1 MTISF
6 GYAKFIS
13 SGNIRKRFLFAASAS
28 AGNIVYW
35 GISRSA
41 GVDLAIRYPFY
52 TTQLLYMINRRKK
65 HVLSRK
71 QRIIKI
77 SFVIAGVLL
86 AAFGLKGF
94 LVPNNFIDGGVTGI
108 SLLANHITGVPVSVW
123 LLLFN
128 APFIYLGLRQM
139 GKAFATYTLL
149 AVVGLSLVIFLFDFP
164 VITHDKLLISIFGGF
179 FLGAGIGFAMRGG
192 CVLDGTE
199 IVAVYI
205 NRKSV
210 FSIGDIIMIINV
222 MIFICAAFVLGI
234 ESALYSILTYLSAS
248 KTVDFIIQGIEEY
261 TGVTIVSARSKEIKE
276 AIITN
281 LGRGVTIYKGERGY
295 GGNQYS
301 DKQIDIIF
309 TVVTRLEVN
318 EIKEVVRAI
327 DRKAFI
333 VMNVI
338 TETNGGIIKRRPL
351 H

>member
-1 MTISF
+1 
-6 GYAKFIS
+6 
-13 SGNIRKRFLFAASAS
+13 
-28 AGNIVYW
+28 
-35 GISRSA
+35 
-41 GVDLAIRYPFY
+41 
-52 TTQLLYMINRRKK
+52 MINRRKRYA
-65 HVLSRK
+65 LSLK
-71 QRIIKI
+71 QQLLKI
-77 SFVIAGVLL
+77 LFVIVGVLL

-94 LVPNNFIDGGVTGI
+94 LLPNEFIDGGVTGI

-123 LLLFN
+123 LLVFN
-128 APFIYLGLRQM
+128 APFILLGLRQI
-139 GKAFATYTLL
+139 GKPFALYTLF
-149 AVVGLSLVIFLFDFP
+149 AVVGLSLVIFFFDFP

-199 IVAVYI
+199 IIAVYI

-222 MIFICAAFVLGI
+222 VIFICAAFILGI

-261 TGVTIVSARSKEIKE
+261 TGVTIISAKSREIKE
-276 AIITN
+276 AITTN
-281 LGRGVTIYKGERGY
+281 LKRGVTVYKGERGY

-301 DKQIDIIF
+301 DKEIDIIF
-309 TVVTRLEVN
+309 TVVTRLEVSK
-318 EIKEVVRAI
+318 IKDVVRLI
-327 DRKAFI
+327 DRKAFM

-338 TETNGGIIKRRPL
+338 TETNGGLIKRRPL

>member
-1 MTISF
+1 M
-6 GYAKFIS
+6 FIYDQP
-13 SGNIRKRFLFAASAS
+13 KKK
-28 AGNIVYW
+28 Y
-35 GISRSA
+35 
-41 GVDLAIRYPFY
+41 
-52 TTQLLYMINRRKK
+52 QLTL
-65 HVLSRK
+65 K
-71 QRIIKI
+71 QRIGKVA
-77 SFVIAGVLL
+77 FVVTGVLL

-94 LVPNNFIDGGVTGI
+94 LVPNEFIDGGVTGI
-108 SLLANHITGVPVSVW
+108 SLLMNHITGVPVSLW

-128 APFIYLGLRQM
+128 APFIVLGFRQI
-139 GKAFATYTLL
+139 GKSFAFYTLG
-149 AVVGLSLVIFLFDFP
+149 AVVGLALVIFLFDFP

-199 IVAVYI
+199 IIAVYI

-222 MIFICAAFVLGI
+222 LIFICAAFILGI

-261 TGVTIVSARSKEIKE
+261 TGVTIISSKSKEIKE
-276 AIITN
+276 AITTN
-281 LGRGVTIYKGERGY
+281 LKRGVTVYKGERGY

-301 DKQIDIIF
+301 DKEIDIIF
-309 TVVTRLEVN
+309 TVVTRLEVS
-318 EIKEVVRAI
+318 KVKDVVRLI
-327 DRKAFI
+327 DRKAFM

-338 TETNGGIIKRRPL
+338 TETNGGLIKRRPL